1 MSLLKPKRSV
11 MCTNDILESGEM
23 KWSMPPSSL
32 NLRPSFRSRPHHGY
46 WGNALISILTT
57 VLKAKRAPV
66 TRQVSYTF
74 IYITEHIS
82 YWEMHTEGHKALAV
96 VP

>member
-1 MSLLKPKRSV
+1 MPFLQKQAPPW
-11 MCTNDILESGEM
+11 ILG
-23 KWSMPPSSL
+23 
-32 NLRPSFRSRPHHGY
+32 GY